1 MLLPF
6 KGGIGPATT
15 MSGLLNRG
23 LKMDEYFGIF
33 SLKSCDM
40 RVFWNDGERISRRTG
55 ILS

>member
-1 MLLPF
+1 M
-6 KGGIGPATT
+6 GGIGHATT

-33 SLKSCDM
+33 SLKNCDM
-40 RVFWNDGERISRRTG
+40 RVFWNDKERISKRTG